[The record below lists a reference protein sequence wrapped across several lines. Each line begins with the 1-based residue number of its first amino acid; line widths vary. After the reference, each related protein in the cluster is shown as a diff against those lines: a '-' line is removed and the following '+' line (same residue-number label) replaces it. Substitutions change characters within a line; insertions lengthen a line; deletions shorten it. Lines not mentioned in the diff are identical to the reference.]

1 MEVTGLAEDYAN
13 LMARLKSGDLD
24 EFTVEPADFMAFQT
38 AYMQFESRKRI
49 VGQAE
54 KNGKIIYHYD
64 HDQTQ

>member
-1 MEVTGLAEDYAN
+1 MTDLAEDYAN

-24 EFTVEPADFMAFQT
+24 EFTVEPADFMTFQT
-38 AYMQFESRKRI
+38 AYMQFESRKRV

-54 KNGKIIYHYD
+54 KNGKIIYRYD